1 MALLIFTIII
11 EEIQTVQIHLKF
23 LTTVNFTVFSRIFK
37 RDMTAKDD

>member
-1 MALLIFTIII
+1 MAILIFTI

-37 RDMTAKDD
+37 RGMTAKDD